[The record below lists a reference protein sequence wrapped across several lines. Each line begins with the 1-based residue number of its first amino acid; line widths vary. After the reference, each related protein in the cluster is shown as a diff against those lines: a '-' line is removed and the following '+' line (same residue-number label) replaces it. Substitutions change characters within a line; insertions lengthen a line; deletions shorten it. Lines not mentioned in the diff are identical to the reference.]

1 MRFLSYSMFSETLR
15 IWTEENEPVLK
26 LGIIKCTFA
35 FSMQGQMAQAALAW
49 TSGLGFFSKDQRR
62 RTPSSW
68 SMILREKNNN
78 LSLLD
83 TEMSHQAYNKLVYN
97 AVYSVSSCI
106 YSNMFICLFFPGF
119 SLALAADYPSWCD
132 DENIP
137 VADHKAAQHG
147 FPITSHLLSPL
158 CWYPLLTF
166 QTFQQLH
173 SNMFTSACPKADPYN
188 SFRRSVQIFIVN
200 CGQTHTFTHT
210 CTERNV

>member
-1 MRFLSYSMFSETLR
+1 
-15 IWTEENEPVLK
+15 
-26 LGIIKCTFA
+26 
-35 FSMQGQMAQAALAW
+35 MQGQMAQAALAW

-68 SMILREKNNN
+68 SMILREKNNT
-78 LSLLD
+78 LPLLD

-106 YSNMFICLFFPGF
+106 YSNMVYMSVFLRVQFGSC
-119 SLALAADYPSWCD
+119 SRVSWCD

-137 VADHKAAQHG
+137 VADQKAAQHG

-158 CWYPLLTF
+158 RWYPLLTF

-173 SNMFTSACPKADPYN
+173 SNMFTSAWPKADPAFLLGGPCRYL
-188 SFRRSVQIFIVN
+188 
-200 CGQTHTFTHT
+200 
-210 CTERNV
+210 